1 VHHELTVWSR
11 GIIMDKEARDVSTCI
26 ATAAR
31 KLGYYAENVSDYV
44 DDPDRTNC
52 LVRRYARFADQP
64 ILDRF
69 VYENPHPDWVVL
81 IEETIIKAVN
91 FFRGTLDGQGVLV
104 INSARDPAY
113 LLKFLPEHMLAKLGK
128 LVVVDATGLAEQR
141 GSSPWMF
148 VRDLSELAFDRM
160 STEGAVERLA
170 IGMGIAAPVIG
181 ALVAAT
187 GELDL
192 DTVAEVVADRDAMLR
207 GARQHTVI
215 QYAAVLRGGPM
226 SVRGT
231 HVPEHLRLPIA
242 GVTPPPT
249 EKEGQRLFPTGNF
262 RFFRPVYKDKTP
274 PCNHA
279 CPTGEQIQ
287 KYLDYVKHDRYLDGY
302 LTICEDNPV
311 PAITG
316 RVCYHPCETAC
327 NRAAHDEPIG
337 IRGVERFLGD
347 FGLNLPDNPVKK
359 SLPPLNGKTV
369 AIVGA
374 GPGGLGCAYHLRR
387 RGYASVI
394 FDALDKPGGMLR
406 AGIPA
411 WHLPETILDAEIAK
425 LLDLGGI
432 EIRCGVRIGAPD
444 GELTLEDLTQRY
456 DAVFL
461 ALGQDVGRRHS
472 AEGAQARGVIG
483 ALEFLRETGLG
494 RPVTIGRNVLVIG
507 GGNTASD
514 AARSAIRLGGGE
526 ATIVSL
532 EAENELLIVAEDLEQ
547 ARDEGVR
554 FRPNTTLIRVIT
566 EDGQVTGA
574 VLGQARLSRDVNGT
588 VTPQLSEGTEVEVP
602 CDTILVAIGQVQV
615 LDWLPAEAAERGLI
629 RTDEYG
635 RIPHDSGRIFAGG
648 DVTRGPAMVVDAL
661 GDGKRAARDI
671 DRVLRAEPLAPEDP
685 VEVMPYE
692 KLNTAYFRHAPRTEA
707 PLAPAESR
715 RRSQVTEVTLAYSRE
730 QALAEADRCMSCGVC
745 NGCDNCYIVCPDI
758 SVMRDARENGH
769 YSIRTHY
776 CKGCLVCVQE
786 CPTGCLE
793 KVPEMD
799 FDEPDAVVRMETAF
813 APYDGAHAEQAPFT
827 RQLIEDAIAEYD
839 ASKSKSNSIHPN
851 GQGVTP

>member
-1 VHHELTVWSR
+1 
-11 GIIMDKEARDVSTCI
+11 
-26 ATAAR
+26 
-31 KLGYYAENVSDYV
+31 
-44 DDPDRTNC
+44 
-52 LVRRYARFADQP
+52 
-64 ILDRF
+64 
-69 VYENPHPDWVVL
+69 
-81 IEETIIKAVN
+81 
-91 FFRGTLDGQGVLV
+91 
-104 INSARDPAY
+104 
-113 LLKFLPEHMLAKLGK
+113 
-128 LVVVDATGLAEQR
+128 
-141 GSSPWMF
+141 
-148 VRDLSELAFDRM
+148 
-160 STEGAVERLA
+160 
-170 IGMGIAAPVIG
+170 
-181 ALVAAT
+181 
-187 GELDL
+187 
-192 DTVAEVVADRDAMLR
+192 
-207 GARQHTVI
+207 
-215 QYAAVLRGGPM
+215 M

-302 LTICEDNPV
+302 LTILQDNPMPSV
-311 PAITG
+311 TG

-327 NRAAHDEPIG
+327 NRAEHDEPIG

-347 FGLNLPDNPVKK
+347 FGLNLAENPIRKE
-359 SLPPLNGKTV
+359 LPPLNGKKV
-369 AIVGA
+369 AIAGS
-374 GPGGLGCAYHLRR
+374 GPGGLACAYHLRR

-394 FDALDKPGGMLR
+394 FEALAKPGGMLR
-406 AGIPA
+406 GGIPA
-411 WHLPETILDAEIAK
+411 WHLPEDILEAEIAK

-432 EIRCGVRIGAPD
+432 EIRCGTRVGDSPD
-444 GELTLEDLTQRY
+444 GVTLDHLRTSY

-461 ALGQDVGRRHS
+461 ALGQDVGRRLDV
-472 AEGAQARGVIG
+472 EGAQARGVIG
-483 ALEFLRETGLG
+483 AMEFLRETGLG
-494 RPVTIGRNVLVIG
+494 RPVRIGRDVLVIG

-514 AARSAIRLGGGE
+514 AARSAIRLGGGGS
-526 ATIVSL
+526 TIVSL
-532 EAENELLIVAEDLEQ
+532 EAEDELLIQPEDLDQ
-547 ARDEGVR
+547 ARDEGVG
-554 FRPNTTLIRVIT
+554 FRPNSAVVRVLT
-566 EDGQVTGA
+566 DGDGNVGGA
-574 VLGQARLSRDVNGT
+574 VLARAVLARDADGT
-588 VTPQLSEGTEVEVP
+588 VAPQVTPGTETEVR

-615 LDWLPAEAAERGLI
+615 LGWLPAHYTERGLVKA
-629 RTDEYG
+629 DDFG
-635 RIPHDSGRIFAGG
+635 RVPEKGEGVSAGAPVFAGG
-648 DVTRGPAMVVDAL
+648 EVMRGPSMVVDAL

-671 DRVLRAEPLAPEDP
+671 DRVLSAEPIRPEDP

-707 PLAPAESR
+707 PLAPAGTR
-715 RRSQVTEVTLAYSRE
+715 RSSQVTEVTLAYSRE

-745 NGCDNCYIVCPDI
+745 NGCDNCYIVCPDV
-758 SVMRDARENGH
+758 SVMRDTRQNGH

-813 APYDGAHAEQAPFT
+813 APYEGAHAEQAPFT

-839 ASKSKSNSIHPN
+839 ASRSKSNSIHPN
-851 GQGVTP
+851 GQGITP

>member
-1 VHHELTVWSR
+1 
-11 GIIMDKEARDVSTCI
+11 
-26 ATAAR
+26 
-31 KLGYYAENVSDYV
+31 
-44 DDPDRTNC
+44 
-52 LVRRYARFADQP
+52 
-64 ILDRF
+64 
-69 VYENPHPDWVVL
+69 
-81 IEETIIKAVN
+81 
-91 FFRGTLDGQGVLV
+91 
-104 INSARDPAY
+104 
-113 LLKFLPEHMLAKLGK
+113 
-128 LVVVDATGLAEQR
+128 
-141 GSSPWMF
+141 
-148 VRDLSELAFDRM
+148 
-160 STEGAVERLA
+160 
-170 IGMGIAAPVIG
+170 
-181 ALVAAT
+181 
-187 GELDL
+187 
-192 DTVAEVVADRDAMLR
+192 
-207 GARQHTVI
+207 
-215 QYAAVLRGGPM
+215 M

-249 EKEGQRLFPTGNF
+249 EKDGQRLFPTGNF
-262 RFFRPVYKDKTP
+262 RFYRPVYRDKTP

-287 KYLDYVKHDRYLDGY
+287 KYLDHVKHDRYLDGY
-302 LTICEDNPV
+302 LTITEDNPMPSV
-311 PAITG
+311 TG

-347 FGLNLPDNPVKK
+347 FGLKLGDNPVKQ

-369 AIVGA
+369 AIVGS

-387 RGYASVI
+387 KGYASVI
-394 FDALDKPGGMLR
+394 FEALNKPGGMLR

-411 WHLPETILDAEIAK
+411 WHLPEEILDAEIAK

-432 EIRCGVRIGAPD
+432 EIQCGVRVGAAD
-444 GELTLEDLTQRY
+444 GELRLDELARRY

-461 ALGQDVGRRHS
+461 ALGQDVGRRLD

-494 RPVTIGRNVLVIG
+494 RPVKTGTNVLVIG

-514 AARSAIRLGGGE
+514 AARSAIRLGGETAE

-532 EAENELLIVAEDLEQ
+532 EAEDELLIVAEDLAQ
-547 ARDEGVR
+547 AREEGVR
-554 FRPNTTLIRVIT
+554 FRPQSALVRVLADD
-566 EDGQVTGA
+566 EGNVRGA
-574 VLGQARLSRDVNGT
+574 VLCEASLQRDERGA
-588 VTPQLSEGTEVEVP
+588 VTPQLTEGTEVEVG

-615 LDWLPAEAAERGLI
+615 LNWLPADCTERGLV
-629 RTDEYG
+629 RADEYG
-635 RIPHDSGRIFAGG
+635 RIPHPSGTVFTGG
-648 DVTRGPAMVVDAL
+648 DVMRGPSMVVDAL

-671 DRVLRAEPLAPEDP
+671 DRVLSAEPLRPDDP

-707 PLAPAESR
+707 PLAPAPMR
-715 RRSQVTEVTLAYSRE
+715 RASQVTEVTLAYSRE

-745 NGCDNCYIVCPDI
+745 NGCDNCYIVCPDV

-793 KVPEMD
+793 RVPELD

-839 ASKSKSNSIHPN
+839 AARTNQQSIHPN
-851 GQGVTP
+851 GQGATP

>member
-1 VHHELTVWSR
+1 
-11 GIIMDKEARDVSTCI
+11 
-26 ATAAR
+26 
-31 KLGYYAENVSDYV
+31 
-44 DDPDRTNC
+44 
-52 LVRRYARFADQP
+52 
-64 ILDRF
+64 
-69 VYENPHPDWVVL
+69 
-81 IEETIIKAVN
+81 
-91 FFRGTLDGQGVLV
+91 
-104 INSARDPAY
+104 
-113 LLKFLPEHMLAKLGK
+113 
-128 LVVVDATGLAEQR
+128 
-141 GSSPWMF
+141 
-148 VRDLSELAFDRM
+148 
-160 STEGAVERLA
+160 
-170 IGMGIAAPVIG
+170 
-181 ALVAAT
+181 
-187 GELDL
+187 
-192 DTVAEVVADRDAMLR
+192 
-207 GARQHTVI
+207 
-215 QYAAVLRGGPM
+215 M

-302 LTICEDNPV
+302 LTILQDNPMPSV
-311 PAITG
+311 TG

-327 NRAAHDEPIG
+327 NRAEHDEPIG

-347 FGLNLPDNPVKK
+347 FGLNLAENPIKK
-359 SLPPLNGKTV
+359 ELPPLNGKTV
-369 AIVGA
+369 AIAGS
-374 GPGGLGCAYHLRR
+374 GPGGLACAYHLRR

-394 FDALDKPGGMLR
+394 FEALAKPGGMLR

-411 WHLPETILDAEIAK
+411 WHLPEDILDREIAK

-432 EIRCGVRIGAPD
+432 EIRCGARVGDGPD
-444 GELTLEDLTQRY
+444 GVTLDHLRTSY

-461 ALGQDVGRRHS
+461 ALGQDVGRRLDV
-472 AEGAQARGVIG
+472 EGAQARGVIG
-483 ALEFLRETGLG
+483 AMEFLRETGLG
-494 RPVTIGRNVLVIG
+494 RPVRIGRDVLVIG

-514 AARSAIRLGGGE
+514 AARSAIRLGGGR
-526 ATIVSL
+526 ARIVSL
-532 EAENELLIVAEDLEQ
+532 EAEDEILIQPEDLDQ
-547 ARDEGVR
+547 ARDEGVG
-554 FRPNTTLIRVIT
+554 FRPNSALVRVLT
-566 EDGQVTGA
+566 DGGGNVSGA
-574 VLGQARLSRDVNGT
+574 VLARAGLAKDANGT
-588 VTPQLSEGTEVEVP
+588 VTPQIAPGTETEVR

-615 LDWLPAEAAERGLI
+615 LGWLPAHYTERGLVK
-629 RTDEYG
+629 TDDFG
-635 RIPHDSGRIFAGG
+635 RVPEKGEGEAGAGTVFAGG
-648 DVTRGPAMVVDAL
+648 DVMRGPSMVVDAL

-671 DRVLRAEPLAPEDP
+671 DRVLSAEPLQPEDP

-707 PLAPAESR
+707 PLAPAGT
-715 RRSQVTEVTLAYSRE
+715 RRSSQATEVTLAYSRE

-745 NGCDNCYIVCPDI
+745 NGCDNCYIVCPDV
-758 SVMRDARENGH
+758 SVMRDTRQNGH

-839 ASKSKSNSIHPN
+839 ASRSKSKSIHPN

>member
-1 VHHELTVWSR
+1 
-11 GIIMDKEARDVSTCI
+11 
-26 ATAAR
+26 
-31 KLGYYAENVSDYV
+31 
-44 DDPDRTNC
+44 
-52 LVRRYARFADQP
+52 
-64 ILDRF
+64 
-69 VYENPHPDWVVL
+69 
-81 IEETIIKAVN
+81 
-91 FFRGTLDGQGVLV
+91 
-104 INSARDPAY
+104 
-113 LLKFLPEHMLAKLGK
+113 
-128 LVVVDATGLAEQR
+128 
-141 GSSPWMF
+141 
-148 VRDLSELAFDRM
+148 
-160 STEGAVERLA
+160 
-170 IGMGIAAPVIG
+170 
-181 ALVAAT
+181 
-187 GELDL
+187 
-192 DTVAEVVADRDAMLR
+192 
-207 GARQHTVI
+207 
-215 QYAAVLRGGPM
+215 M

-262 RFFRPVYKDKTP
+262 RFYRPVYRDKTP

-287 KYLDYVKHDRYLDGY
+287 KYLDHVKHDRYLDGY
-302 LTICEDNPV
+302 LTILEDNPM
-311 PAITG
+311 PAVTG

-347 FGLNLPDNPVKK
+347 FGLKLADNPVKPG
-359 SLPPLNGKTV
+359 LPPLNGQTV
-369 AIVGA
+369 AIVGS

-387 RGYASVI
+387 KGYASVI
-394 FDALDKPGGMLR
+394 FEALDQPGGMLR

-411 WHLPETILDAEIAK
+411 WHLPGEILDAEIAK

-432 EIRCGVRIGAPD
+432 EIRCGVRVGDDPD
-444 GELTLEDLTQRY
+444 GVTLGYLRTTY

-461 ALGQDVGRRHS
+461 ALGQDVGRRLD

-494 RPVTIGRNVLVIG
+494 RPVTVGASVLVIG

-514 AARSAIRLGGGE
+514 AARSAIRLGGAGGNQAS

-532 EAENELLIVAEDLEQ
+532 EAEDELLIQPEDLAQ
-547 ARDEGVR
+547 ARDEGVL
-554 FRPNTTLIRVIT
+554 FRPRTALVSVLTG
-566 EDGQVTGA
+566 EDGNVRGA
-574 VLGQARLSRDVNGT
+574 VLAAARLARDENGAVRAQIT
-588 VTPQLSEGTEVEVP
+588 AGTEFEVP

-615 LDWLPAEAAERGLI
+615 LDWLPAHYTGHGLVMA
-629 RTDEYG
+629 DE
-635 RIPHDSGRIFAGG
+635 SGRVPGEDAAVFAGG
-648 DVTRGPAMVVDAL
+648 DVMRGPSMVVDAL

-671 DRVLRAEPLAPEDP
+671 DRVLSAEPLRPEDP

-707 PLAPAESR
+707 PLAPAAER
-715 RRSQVTEVTLAYSRE
+715 RASQVTEVTLAYSRE
-730 QALAEADRCMSCGVC
+730 QAVAEADRCMSCGVC
-745 NGCDNCYIVCPDI
+745 NGCDNCYIVCPDV
-758 SVMRDARENGH
+758 SVMRDTRQNGH

-793 KVPEMD
+793 RVPELD
-799 FDEPDAVVRMETAF
+799 FHEPGDVVRMETAF
-813 APYDGAHAEQAPFT
+813 APYEGAHAEQAPFT

-839 ASKSKSNSIHPN
+839 RSRSIDPN
-851 GQGVTP
+851 GPGDSP

>member
-1 VHHELTVWSR
+1 
-11 GIIMDKEARDVSTCI
+11 
-26 ATAAR
+26 
-31 KLGYYAENVSDYV
+31 
-44 DDPDRTNC
+44 
-52 LVRRYARFADQP
+52 
-64 ILDRF
+64 
-69 VYENPHPDWVVL
+69 
-81 IEETIIKAVN
+81 
-91 FFRGTLDGQGVLV
+91 
-104 INSARDPAY
+104 
-113 LLKFLPEHMLAKLGK
+113 
-128 LVVVDATGLAEQR
+128 
-141 GSSPWMF
+141 
-148 VRDLSELAFDRM
+148 
-160 STEGAVERLA
+160 
-170 IGMGIAAPVIG
+170 
-181 ALVAAT
+181 
-187 GELDL
+187 
-192 DTVAEVVADRDAMLR
+192 
-207 GARQHTVI
+207 
-215 QYAAVLRGGPM
+215 M

-249 EKEGQRLFPTGNF
+249 EKDGQRLFPTGNF
-262 RFFRPVYKDKTP
+262 RFFRPVYRDKTP

-302 LTICEDNPV
+302 LTILEDNPMPSV
-311 PAITG
+311 TG

-347 FGLNLPDNPVKK
+347 FGLNLEENPIKK
-359 SLPPLNGKTV
+359 DLPPLNGKTV
-369 AIVGA
+369 AIVGS
-374 GPGGLGCAYHLRR
+374 GPGGLACAYHLRR
-387 RGYASVI
+387 KGYASVI
-394 FDALDKPGGMLR
+394 FEALGQPGGMLR

-411 WHLPETILDAEIAK
+411 WHLPEDVLEAEIAK

-432 EIRCGVRIGAPD
+432 EIRCGTRVGDNATDPD
-444 GELTLEDLTQRY
+444 GVTLDHLRTGY

-461 ALGQDVGRRHS
+461 ALGQDVGRRLD

-483 ALEFLRETGLG
+483 AMEFLRETGLG
-494 RPVTIGRNVLVIG
+494 RPVRVGRDVLVIG

-514 AARSAIRLGGGE
+514 AARSAIRIGGGQ

-532 EAENELLIVAEDLEQ
+532 EAEDELLIQAEDLAQ
-547 ARDEGVR
+547 GRDEGVG
-554 FRPNTTLIRVIT
+554 FRPNRALVRVLT
-566 EDGQVTGA
+566 DGDGNVSGA
-574 VLGQARLSRDVNGT
+574 VLAQARLATDDDGAVVPRIAPD
-588 VTPQLSEGTEVEVP
+588 TETKVA

-615 LDWLPAEAAERGLI
+615 LGWLPAHYTERGLV
-629 RTDEYG
+629 RADSFG
-635 RIPHDSGRIFAGG
+635 RVPGEAGTVFAGG
-648 DVTRGPAMVVDAL
+648 DVVRGPSMVVDAL

-671 DRVLRAEPLAPEDP
+671 DRVLSADPLRPDDP

-707 PLAPAESR
+707 PLAPATAR
-715 RRSQVTEVTLAYSRE
+715 RTSQVTEVTLAYSRE

-745 NGCDNCYIVCPDI
+745 NGCDNCYIVCPDV
-758 SVMRDARENGH
+758 SVMRDARQNGR

-827 RQLIEDAIAEYD
+827 RRLIEDAIAEYD
-839 ASKSKSNSIHPN
+839 GARSKSNSIHPN
-851 GQGVTP
+851 GQGGTQ

>member
-1 VHHELTVWSR
+1 
-11 GIIMDKEARDVSTCI
+11 
-26 ATAAR
+26 
-31 KLGYYAENVSDYV
+31 
-44 DDPDRTNC
+44 
-52 LVRRYARFADQP
+52 
-64 ILDRF
+64 
-69 VYENPHPDWVVL
+69 
-81 IEETIIKAVN
+81 
-91 FFRGTLDGQGVLV
+91 
-104 INSARDPAY
+104 
-113 LLKFLPEHMLAKLGK
+113 
-128 LVVVDATGLAEQR
+128 
-141 GSSPWMF
+141 
-148 VRDLSELAFDRM
+148 
-160 STEGAVERLA
+160 
-170 IGMGIAAPVIG
+170 
-181 ALVAAT
+181 
-187 GELDL
+187 
-192 DTVAEVVADRDAMLR
+192 
-207 GARQHTVI
+207 
-215 QYAAVLRGGPM
+215 M

-249 EKEGQRLFPTGNF
+249 EKDGQRLFPTGNF
-262 RFFRPVYKDKTP
+262 RFYRPVYKDKTP

-302 LTICEDNPV
+302 LTILEDNPM
-311 PAITG
+311 PSITG

-347 FGLNLPDNPVKK
+347 FGLNLAENPIKNE
-359 SLPPLNGKTV
+359 LPPLNGKTV
-369 AIVGA
+369 AIAGS
-374 GPGGLGCAYHLRR
+374 GPGGLACAYHLRR

-394 FDALDKPGGMLR
+394 FEALDKPGGMLR

-411 WHLPETILDAEIAK
+411 WHLPEEILDKEIAK

-432 EIRCGVRIGAPD
+432 EIRCGARVGAPGGPGLD
-444 GELTLEDLTQRY
+444 ELERDY

-461 ALGQDVGRRHS
+461 ALGQDVGRRLD

-483 ALEFLRETGLG
+483 AMEFLRETGLG
-494 RPVTIGRNVLVIG
+494 RPVKIGREVLVIG

-514 AARSAIRLGGGE
+514 AARSAIRLGGGG

-532 EAENELLIVAEDLEQ
+532 EAEDDLLIQPEDLAQ
-547 ARDEGVR
+547 ARDEGVG
-554 FRPNTTLIRVIT
+554 FRPNRSVVRVLT
-566 EDGQVTGA
+566 DENGNVSGA
-574 VLGQARLSRDVNGT
+574 VLAHARLARDSSGAVRPEIT
-588 VTPQLSEGTEVEVP
+588 EGTETEVA

-615 LDWLPAEAAERGLI
+615 LDWLPETATERGLV
-629 RTDEYG
+629 RADDYG
-635 RIPHDSGRIFAGG
+635 RIPHGEGTIFVGG
-648 DVTRGPAMVVDAL
+648 DVMRGPSMVVDAL

-671 DRVLRAEPLAPEDP
+671 DRVLSSRQLEPDP
-685 VEVMPYE
+685 PAEVMPYE

-707 PLAPAESR
+707 PVTPAPTR
-715 RRSQVTEVTLAYSRE
+715 RTSQVTEVTLSYSRE

-745 NGCDNCYIVCPDI
+745 NGCDNCYIVCPDV
-758 SVMRDARENGH
+758 SVMRDTRENGH

-827 RQLIEDAIAEYD
+827 RALIEEAIAEYD
-839 ASKSKSNSIHPN
+839 ASRSRSNSNSIHPN
-851 GQGVTP
+851 GRGAS

>member
-1 VHHELTVWSR
+1 
-11 GIIMDKEARDVSTCI
+11 
-26 ATAAR
+26 
-31 KLGYYAENVSDYV
+31 
-44 DDPDRTNC
+44 
-52 LVRRYARFADQP
+52 
-64 ILDRF
+64 
-69 VYENPHPDWVVL
+69 
-81 IEETIIKAVN
+81 
-91 FFRGTLDGQGVLV
+91 
-104 INSARDPAY
+104 
-113 LLKFLPEHMLAKLGK
+113 
-128 LVVVDATGLAEQR
+128 
-141 GSSPWMF
+141 
-148 VRDLSELAFDRM
+148 
-160 STEGAVERLA
+160 
-170 IGMGIAAPVIG
+170 
-181 ALVAAT
+181 
-187 GELDL
+187 
-192 DTVAEVVADRDAMLR
+192 
-207 GARQHTVI
+207 
-215 QYAAVLRGGPM
+215 M

-249 EKEGQRLFPTGNF
+249 EKDGQRLFPTGNF

-302 LTICEDNPV
+302 LTILQDNPMPSV
-311 PAITG
+311 TG

-347 FGLNLPDNPVKK
+347 FGLGLKENPIAKD
-359 SLPPLNGKTV
+359 LPPLNNKTV
-369 AIVGA
+369 AIAGS
-374 GPGGLGCAYHLRR
+374 GPGGLACAYHLRR
-387 RGYASVI
+387 RGYASVV
-394 FDALDKPGGMLR
+394 FEALDRPGGMLR

-411 WHLPETILDAEIAK
+411 WHLPEEILDREIAK
-425 LLDLGGI
+425 LLDLDGI
-432 EIRCGVRIGAPD
+432 EIRCGVRVGGPGGPGLD
-444 GELTLEDLTQRY
+444 ELADRY

-461 ALGQDVGRRHS
+461 ALGQDVGRRLDV
-472 AEGAQARGVIG
+472 AGAQARGVIG
-483 ALEFLRETGLG
+483 AMEFLRETGLG
-494 RPVTIGRNVLVIG
+494 RPVTIGRRVLVIG

-514 AARSAIRLGGGE
+514 AARSAIRLSGGE

-532 EAENELLIVAEDLEQ
+532 EAEPDLLIQPEDLAQAREEGVGLRPNHALARVLTDDDGNVRGAVLAGARL
-547 ARDEGVR
+547 ARDE
-554 FRPNTTLIRVIT
+554 N
-566 EDGQVTGA
+566 GA
-574 VLGQARLSRDVNGT
+574 VRPQI
-588 VTPQLSEGTEVEVP
+588 TPGTETEVA

-615 LDWLPAEAAERGLI
+615 LDWLPAQATERGLI
-629 RTDEYG
+629 RADEYG
-635 RIPHDSGRIFAGG
+635 RIPHASGRIFAGG
-648 DVTRGPAMVVDAL
+648 DVMRGPSMVVDAL

-671 DRVLRAEPLAPEDP
+671 DRVLSAEPLRPDDP

-707 PLAPAESR
+707 PLTPAGTR
-715 RRSQVTEVTLAYSRE
+715 RASQVTEVTLAYSRE
-730 QALAEADRCMSCGVC
+730 QAVAEADRCMSCGVC
-745 NGCDNCYIVCPDI
+745 NGCDNCYLVCPDV
-758 SVMRDARENGH
+758 SVLRDARQNGH

-839 ASKSKSNSIHPN
+839 AARSNSHSIYPN
-851 GQGVTP
+851 GPGGTP

>member
-1 VHHELTVWSR
+1 
-11 GIIMDKEARDVSTCI
+11 
-26 ATAAR
+26 
-31 KLGYYAENVSDYV
+31 
-44 DDPDRTNC
+44 
-52 LVRRYARFADQP
+52 
-64 ILDRF
+64 
-69 VYENPHPDWVVL
+69 
-81 IEETIIKAVN
+81 
-91 FFRGTLDGQGVLV
+91 
-104 INSARDPAY
+104 
-113 LLKFLPEHMLAKLGK
+113 
-128 LVVVDATGLAEQR
+128 
-141 GSSPWMF
+141 
-148 VRDLSELAFDRM
+148 
-160 STEGAVERLA
+160 
-170 IGMGIAAPVIG
+170 
-181 ALVAAT
+181 
-187 GELDL
+187 
-192 DTVAEVVADRDAMLR
+192 
-207 GARQHTVI
+207 
-215 QYAAVLRGGPM
+215 M

-249 EKEGQRLFPTGNF
+249 EKDGQRLFPTGNF
-262 RFFRPVYKDKTP
+262 RFYRPVYKDKTP

-287 KYLDYVKHDRYLDGY
+287 KYLDHVKHDRYLDGY
-302 LTICEDNPV
+302 LTICEDNPMPSV
-311 PAITG
+311 TG

-347 FGLNLPDNPVKK
+347 FGLKLGDNPVKQ
-359 SLPPLNGKTV
+359 SLPPLNGKKV
-369 AIVGA
+369 AIVGS

-387 RGYASVI
+387 QGYASVI
-394 FDALDKPGGMLR
+394 FEALDKPGGMLR

-411 WHLPETILDAEIAK
+411 WHLPEEILDAEVAK

-432 EIRCGVRIGAPD
+432 EIRCGVRAGAAD
-444 GELTLEDLTQRY
+444 GELGLDELARRY

-461 ALGQDVGRRHS
+461 ALGQDVGRRLT

-494 RPVTIGRNVLVIG
+494 RPVQTGKNVLVIG

-514 AARSAIRLGGGE
+514 AARSAIRLGAETAE

-532 EAENELLIVAEDLEQ
+532 EAEDELLIVAEDLAQ
-547 ARDEGVR
+547 AREEGVR
-554 FRPNTTLIRVIT
+554 FRPQTALVKVLADDEGNVR
-566 EDGQVTGA
+566 GA
-574 VLGQARLSRDVNGT
+574 VLCQASLRKDEHGA
-588 VTPQLSEGTEVEVP
+588 VTPQLTQGTEVEVS

-615 LDWLPAEAAERGLI
+615 LDWLPADCAERGRLSA
-629 RTDEYG
+629 DEYG
-635 RIPHDSGRIFAGG
+635 RIPHPSGTVFTGG
-648 DVTRGPAMVVDAL
+648 DVMRGPSMVVDAL

-671 DRVLRAEPLAPEDP
+671 DRVLSAEPLRPEDP

-707 PLAPAESR
+707 PLAPATER
-715 RRSQVTEVTLAYSRE
+715 RTSQVTEVTLAYSRE

-745 NGCDNCYIVCPDI
+745 NGCDNCYIVCPDV

-793 KVPEMD
+793 RVPEMD

-839 ASKSKSNSIHPN
+839 AARTQEPSIHPN